1 MGELFCLKSCY
12 WRELQMA
19 SHIPNGV
26 SITSPH
32 ANAEVDELRGL
43 TPEQDYRV
51 RVMGEEE
58 LELLRAAASQRGL
71 ELTSLN
77 WILASLMNHGFVS
90 ISGDN
95 RRLRAVATK
104 AGCLGWRYDPC
115 FPTTLST
122 KAARNGNALLHPL
135 AHNKLV
141 GGSQDHGRCA

>member
-1 MGELFCLKSCY
+1 M
-12 WRELQMA
+12 
-19 SHIPNGV
+19 
-26 SITSPH
+26 
-32 ANAEVDELRGL
+32 
-43 TPEQDYRV
+43 

-135 AHNKLV
+135 AYNKLV